1 MSLYA
6 KLKYSSEQLKKLA
19 RERESL
25 WPPPIPFG
33 LMGKFSKPKSSS
45 SKDDTKEEG
54 LYVKF
59 EVPLNYADPTN
70 KDKYERKV
78 KSYSDGKAFDWCEFR
93 ENTEDLFD
101 AFGCQGPL
109 TNNANKRHHLYIA
122 LFAGRAKEVYI
133 ANYNRINLPNNQKEI
148 DEQSSD
154 AEVLQIVINETAK
167 AFFNSWDTAIQDQQQ
182 YMRQNLFIGELKQ
195 SVFIE
200 RLKRMNMFL
209 IYFPRD
215 DLSLDEDKLLISEEQ
230 LITIVHHASHG
241 IMQLQIQRSGRT
253 INKFKTLD
261 ELKVFFDQQHECDM
275 LENVS
280 LKATKR
286 KKSIKGE
293 KIQTNKKTQEGR
305 RRRRR
310 KTWER

>member
-59 EVPLNYADPTN
+59 EVPLNYADPIN
-70 KDKYERKV
+70 KDKYKRKV
-78 KSYSDGKAFDWCEFR
+78 KIYSDGKAFDWCEFR

-101 AFGCQGPL
+101 AFGCQGLL

-122 LFAGRAKEVYI
+122 LFAGRAKEVYM
-133 ANYNRINLPNNQKEI
+133 ANYNQINLANNQREI
-148 DEQSSD
+148 EEQSSD
-154 AEVLQIVINETAK
+154 AEVLQIVINESAK
-167 AFFNSWDTAIQDQQQ
+167 AFFNSWDTAIQNQQQ
-182 YMRQNLFIGELKQ
+182 YMRQNLFLGELKP

-200 RLKRMNMFL
+200 RLKRMNKFL
-209 IYFPRD
+209 KYFPRA
-215 DLSLDEDKLLISEEQ
+215 DL
-230 LITIVHHASHG
+230 
-241 IMQLQIQRSGRT
+241 
-253 INKFKTLD
+253 
-261 ELKVFFDQQHECDM
+261 
-275 LENVS
+275 
-280 LKATKR
+280 
-286 KKSIKGE
+286 
-293 KIQTNKKTQEGR
+293 
-305 RRRRR
+305 
-310 KTWER
+310 

>member
-1 MSLYA
+1 MLLYA
-6 KLKYSSEQLKKLA
+6 KLKYSSEQLKKRA

-45 SKDDTKEEG
+45 SKDDMKEEG
-54 LYVKF
+54 LFVKF
-59 EVPLNYADPTN
+59 EVPLNYADPIN

-78 KSYSDGKAFDWCEFR
+78 KIYSDGKAFDWCEFR

-122 LFAGRAKEVYI
+122 LFAGRAKEVYM
-133 ANYNRINLPNNQKEI
+133 ANYNQINLANNQKEI
-148 DEQSSD
+148 EEQLSD
-154 AEVLQIVINETAK
+154 AEVLQIVINESAK

-182 YMRQNLFIGELKQ
+182 YMRQNLFLGELKP

-200 RLKRMNMFL
+200 RLKRMNKFL
-209 IYFPRD
+209 KYFPRA
-215 DLSLDEDKLLISEEQ
+215 DLSLDVDKLLIGEEQ

-241 IMQLQIQRSGRT
+241 IMQLQIQ
-253 INKFKTLD
+253 
-261 ELKVFFDQQHECDM
+261 
-275 LENVS
+275 
-280 LKATKR
+280 
-286 KKSIKGE
+286 
-293 KIQTNKKTQEGR
+293 
-305 RRRRR
+305 
-310 KTWER
+310 